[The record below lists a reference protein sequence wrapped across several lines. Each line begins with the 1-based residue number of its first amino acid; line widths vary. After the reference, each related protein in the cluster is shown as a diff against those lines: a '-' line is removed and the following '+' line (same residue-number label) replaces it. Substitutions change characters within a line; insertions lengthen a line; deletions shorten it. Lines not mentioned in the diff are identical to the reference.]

1 MKDRAIKFD
10 SDGWVEASDIVRKLH
25 SAGYSVGAYK
35 DNGTVFYALY
45 RNPVGYNNGPT
56 RYTVLLETTDP
67 DELNNFV
74 RLLLPPET

>member
-10 SDGWVEASDIVRKLH
+10 SGWVEASDVVRKLH